1 MSNVDYDAYDEE
13 EDSWVIYKLS
23 EVALK
28 LIPKKC
34 LKELFKMAGNE
45 EELEPE
51 IGNVYG
57 FIYHVLNFKIK
68 VPIKRFIWKI
78 QKAMFFGRYKTQCC
92 FERIENSEL
101 IKRLTKVINHVES
114 SFNKLASN
122 LNLIKAPPT
131 KEPCTG
137 FSCCFPIEVWY
148 LLVKDY
154 NVNAGNLVR
163 VNKEL
168 CNFFAPVVYKS
179 IHMDITISPIDTL
192 QTFYSHYCNFGSTYL
207 FQPSSPFKMYKMLH
221 DSQNFQYEFIDL
233 IHTSSSNDNADN
245 VSTRYIRNFR
255 DVKNVFENIIS
266 NPNSLF
272 KDFVKELTT
281 SICFLDGFDKFTK
294 EGSNFAGTI
303 QSLSN
308 KTKLNVLAS
317 DFNSFD
323 TFELDENYEYY
334 IRKGIDFDLEELDCL
349 VNDFTVPR
357 FPYVKETLPE
367 SEFYRELTLPGIVQD
382 DFKKDSK
389 YRSQIFNANS
399 MKDLESSN
407 PFQRWNE
414 ELQPDTW
421 NYDRETKTQLKGAG
435 SIKLQNRS
443 FFSEVDTQNF
453 LSNFVHSIASMN
465 VKKTSKTSTL
475 IFGSHDIENS
485 YMDDTEEERDQNIP
499 FSITP
504 HMIII
509 NGS

>member
-23 EVALK
+23 EVVLK
-28 LIPKKC
+28 LVPKKYI
-34 LKELFKMAGNE
+34 KELFKMVASE
-45 EELEPE
+45 EEIEPD
-51 IGNVYG
+51 IYYVYS
-57 FIYHVLNFKIK
+57 FIYYVLTFKIK
-68 VPIKRFIWKI
+68 VPIKRVLWKF
-78 QKAMFFGRYKTQCC
+78 QNVMFFSRYKTQLC
-92 FERIENSEL
+92 FKIIKNSDL
-101 IKRLTKVINHVES
+101 IKSITKVIHHVKS

-122 LNLIKAPPT
+122 LNLIKAPQT
-131 KEPCTG
+131 KEPCTQ
-137 FSCCFPIEVWY
+137 FTACFPIEVWY

-163 VNKEL
+163 VNKQL
-168 CNFFAPVVYKS
+168 CDFFAPVVYKS
-179 IHMDITISPIDTL
+179 IHMDITIGSIDTL
-192 QTFYSHYCNFGSTYL
+192 QTFYPHYCNFGSTYL
-207 FQPSSPFKMYKMLH
+207 FQPSSPYKMYKMLH

-245 VSTRYIRNFR
+245 VSTRYIRNFK
-255 DVKNVFENIIS
+255 DVKNVFENTIS

-281 SICFLDGFDKFTK
+281 SICFLDGFDKFTR
-294 EGSNFAGTI
+294 EGSNFAQTI

-308 KTKLNVLAS
+308 KTELNVLAS
-317 DFNSFD
+317 DLNAFD
-323 TFELDENYEYY
+323 TFELDEDYEYY
-334 IRKGIDFDLEELDCL
+334 IRRGIDFDLETLYWTIG
-349 VNDFTVPR
+349 DFTVR
-357 FPYVKETLPE
+357 WYPYIKETLPE

-389 YRSQIFNANS
+389 YRYQIFNAKS
-399 MKDLESSN
+399 IEDIESSN

-414 ELQPDTW
+414 ELQL
-421 NYDRETKTQLKGAG
+421 NSRRSHRENNIHFKGAG

-443 FFSEVDTQNF
+443 FFSEVDSQHF
-453 LSNFVHSIASMN
+453 LSNFVQSIASMN
-465 VKKTSKTSTL
+465 MKKTSKTSTL
-475 IFGSHDIENS
+475 IFGSHDIETN
-485 YMDDTEEERDQNIP
+485 YTDDTEEERRQNIQ